1 MQYRGI
7 ITFGLLALTG
17 FTGAHAAQFSYFAR
31 LANNLVGLN
40 GQALAA
46 TDTVEIG
53 TYLNGTFT
61 SLHSGVGTNLDVSN
75 PLDGINDAGFF
86 AHADVAKQNTNSIA
100 GQQLAIKW
108 NHAAT
113 NTWAIMYVDIT
124 TVGLDASL
132 LEHWTVKGGDGSG
145 SDSSRNSINVK
156 DLTTGSPNYNTL
168 RAGAKLVNARFTGTN
183 LVGAPYFEIIPE
195 PATYAALLGLFA
207 LVGVVLYR
215 RR

>member
-17 FTGAHAAQFSYFAR
+17 FTGAHAAQFSYSAR
-31 LANNLVGLN
+31 AANNLVGLN

-61 SLHSGVGTNLDVSN
+61 RLHSGVSTNLDVSS
-75 PLDGINDAGFF
+75 PLDGTNDPGFF
-86 AHADVAKQNTNSIA
+86 AYADVAKQDTSAIV

-108 NHAAT
+108 NHAASS
-113 NTWAIMYVDIT
+113 TWAIIYVDIT
-124 TVGLDASL
+124 TVGLDASIK
-132 LEHWTVKGGDGSG
+132 EHWTVKGGDGGG
-145 SDSSRNSINVK
+145 SDSNRNSIDIF
-156 DLTTGSPNYNTL
+156 DLTTGGPNFNTL
-168 RAGAKLVNARFTGTN
+168 RTGAKLVNARFTGAN
-183 LVGAPYFEIIPE
+183 LAGAPSFEIIPE
-195 PATYAALLGLFA
+195 PSTYAAVLGLVA
-207 LVGVVLYR
+207 WVGVVFYR